1 MSEESDSAS
10 RDLQHFLRL
19 AAAQVR
25 YRTAQLE
32 AKESYSQRVARL
44 RLLEEL
50 IKEQI
55 PNENLGNP
63 ARTSR

>member
-1 MSEESDSAS
+1 MMDSKN

-19 AAAQVR
+19 ARAQVSH
-25 YRTAQLE
+25 
-32 AKESYSQRVARL
+32 KEKLARQNSSEPQQANADRL

-55 PNENLGNP
+55 VDENSHS
-63 ARTSR
+63 ATRATR